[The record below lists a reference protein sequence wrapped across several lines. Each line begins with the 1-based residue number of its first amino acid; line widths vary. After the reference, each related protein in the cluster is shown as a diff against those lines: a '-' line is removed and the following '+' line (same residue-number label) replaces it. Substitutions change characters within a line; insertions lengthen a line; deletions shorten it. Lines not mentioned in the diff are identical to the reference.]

1 MISSFFIGP
10 LLINVS
16 KVYINSFLFS
26 FFSFF
31 LSRSY
36 FLMDPEKTEERTT
49 VITVEDAKIKFAKVY
64 RPERTKT
71 IQTIDTTASSK
82 RPSISAPKRPGKKKD
97 TKKNVD
103 IVSYPSL
110 TYSLTHLF
118 LRLNIYSLQKNVRLN
133 IIRTLTSKRLLI
145 QKDSQVSKLQTS
157 WPRQVQTYS
166 HLLKRD
172 IRSLNTLIVS

>member
-1 MISSFFIGP
+1 
-10 LLINVS
+10 
-16 KVYINSFLFS
+16 
-26 FFSFF
+26 
-31 LSRSY
+31 
-36 FLMDPEKTEERTT
+36 MDPEKTEERTT

-103 IVSYPSL
+103 IVRYASL
-110 TYSLTHLF
+110 AYSLTHLFFF

-145 QKDSQVSKLQTS
+145 QKDSQVSRLQTS